1 MLEYLKLQKVGP
13 SPEMEMELGPR
24 LNVITGDNGL
34 GKTVLLDAAWF
45 VLTRTWPLAWP
56 GKGAV
61 PTEQGAEIE
70 WRERRGDAQATCDAA
85 FDFEESR
92 WAHSFPR
99 EHAQFS
105 EAGVFT
111 LYARVDGGVS
121 VSDPYRSGR
130 DFELPFGQASFGPSS
145 CFDLAPVEIW
155 DGLDLERNG
164 KEYRVGEGLL
174 RDWIR
179 WATDPN
185 DASFDRLCRVLE
197 ALAPGEGIVPLKK
210 WRRVFVDDARD
221 VPLLQ
226 TPYGEVPIVHAAA
239 SLKRIL
245 GLAYVLVWAWR
256 EHLIAAELKKKPPL
270 RSIVLLV
277 DELESHL
284 HPRWQ
289 RRIAPALL
297 TLGKALEPDVQVQS
311 IVTTHS
317 PLVLAS
323 LEPDFD
329 EESDRVFHL
338 SLDQAQVSLRP
349 LQWAK
354 QGDVTHWLVSE
365 AFGLTQGRSLE
376 AERAIEAAEAWM
388 RGDTSA
394 LPAGLAT
401 QDAIDAELR
410 RVLAGHD
417 PFWPRWV
424 VWAEQQGE
432 RA

>member
-13 SPEMEMELGPR
+13 APEMEMELGPR

-34 GKTVLLDAAWF
+34 GKTVLLDAAWL
-45 VLTRTWPLAWP
+45 VLAWTWPQAWP
-56 GKGAV
+56 GKGIV
-61 PTEQGAEIE
+61 PAEEGAEVT
-70 WRERRGDAQATCDAA
+70 WQERREALMPRASLRY
-85 FDFEESR
+85 DFEEAYWR
-92 WAHSFPR
+92 R
-99 EHAQFS
+99 HAAKGLDS
-105 EAGVFT
+105 PGTLV
-111 LYARVDGGVS
+111 LYARVDGGVM
-121 VSDPYRSGR
+121 VADPYRVGR
-130 DFELPFGQASFGPSS
+130 DVTLSFGRATWGNSTTHEFGPI
-145 CFDLAPVEIW
+145 EIW
-155 DGLDLERNG
+155 DGLDIERSG
-164 KEYRVGEGLL
+164 KRIRVCEGLL

-185 DASFDRLCRVLE
+185 DPSFERLGRVLE

-210 WRRVFVDDARD
+210 WRRVYVDDARD

-297 TLGKALEPDVQVQS
+297 SLGKALEPDVQVQS

-323 LEPDFD
+323 LEPEFD
-329 EESDRVFHL
+329 EDSDRVFNL
-338 SLDQAQVSLRP
+338 SLDQGQVSLRP
-349 LQWAK
+349 LPWAK

-365 AFGLTQGRSLE
+365 AFGLSQGRSLE

-388 RGDTSA
+388 RDDTAA
-394 LPAGLAT
+394 LPAELAT
-401 QDAIDAELR
+401 QEAIDEELK
-410 RVLAGHD
+410 RVLGGHD

-424 VWAEQQGE
+424 VWAERQGE